1 MKTKIMSIFTRTPLH
16 VGCGSSVGAVD
27 QPVVRERHTGY
38 PVIPGSSIKG
48 VLADLWLDWSD
59 PKNPKRNTEG
69 VGLLGAESGDA
80 SAGSLMIGE
89 GKLLAFPVRSA
100 KGCFAWI
107 TSPLALER
115 YARDIGEQPAPLP
128 NLGTSEILAS
138 SAISLGDT
146 VVLEEYPLAVKG
158 EAPAKVVEMLEMLS
172 GEALWK
178 GELCGRLAIVN
189 DELFQYFAENACEIA
204 NHNRIDDAKGVVAG
218 TALFSQENVP
228 SETMFYSVLRSRTV
242 DDFAKLDVRLANED
256 GLLQIGADRTT
267 GLGWCSVATKEVK

>member
-38 PVIPGSSIKG
+38 PVIPGSTIKG

-59 PKNPKRNTEG
+59 PKNPKRDAEG

-80 SAGSLMIGE
+80 SAGSLVIGE

-115 YARDIGEQPAPLP
+115 YARDVAEQPASSL
-128 NLGTSEILAS
+128 NIGTSEVLAS
-138 SAISLGDT
+138 EAISLGDT
-146 VVLEEYPLAVKG
+146 VVLEEYPLALKG
-158 EAPAKVVEMLEMLS
+158 AVPKEVVEMLEKLCD
-172 GEALWK
+172 ETVWK

-218 TALFSQENVP
+218 NALFSQENVP
-228 SETMFYSVLRSRTV
+228 SETMFYSVLRSRNV
-242 DDFAKLDVRLANED
+242 DDFAKLEVKLANEE

>member
-27 QPVVRERHTGY
+27 QPVVRERHTCY
-38 PVIPGSSIKG
+38 PVIPGSTIKG

-69 VGLLGAESGDA
+69 VDLLGAESGDA

-115 YARDIGEQPAPLP
+115 YARDIGEHPESLP
-128 NLGTSEILAS
+128 CLGTTEVLAS
-138 SAISLGDT
+138 AAISLGDT
-146 VVLEEYPLAVKG
+146 VVLEEYPLALKG
-158 EAPAKVVEMLEMLS
+158 AVPKEVVEMLEKLCD
-172 GEALWK
+172 ETLWK
-178 GELCGRLAIVN
+178 GELRGRLAIVN

-218 TALFSQENVP
+218 NALFSQENVP
-228 SETMFYSVLRSRTV
+228 SETMFYSVFRSRNV
-242 DDFAKLDVRLANED
+242 DDFAKLEVKLANEE

-267 GLGWCSVATKEVK
+267 GLGWCTVAMKEVK

>member
-38 PVIPGSSIKG
+38 PVIPGSTIKG

-59 PKNPKRNTEG
+59 PKNPKRDTEG
-69 VGLLGAESGDA
+69 VDLLGAESGAA
-80 SAGSLMIGE
+80 SAGTLLIGE

-115 YARDIGEQPAPLP
+115 YARDVGEQPESLP
-128 NLGTSEILAS
+128 NLGTSEVLAS
-138 SAISLGDT
+138 ATVSLGDT
-146 VVLEEYPLAVKG
+146 VVLEEYPLALKG
-158 EAPAKVVEMLEMLS
+158 AVPAKVVEMLEKLCA
-172 GEALWK
+172 ETLWK

-204 NHNRIDDAKGVVAG
+204 NHNRIDDEKGVVSNG
-218 TALFSQENVP
+218 ALFSQENVH
-228 SETMFYSVLRSRTV
+228 SETMFYSVFRSR
-242 DDFAKLDVRLANED
+242 DAEDFTKLESKLANEG